1 MPRSPKATN
10 SRFASAEMAR
20 RACTLFA
27 IEREPRSSRVD
38 GPWRGR
44 MAAMFGGLSKINS
57 SRFRLEFVAEAPPLH
72 LEERCDTIL
81 ATSGDHFPADNP
93 PNIADKRPHQGPSTR
108 ERRGSR
114 SIAKRVHARRAVSAL
129 LNREF
134 VALGERGTP
143 HVFFSAPR

>member
-10 SRFASAEMAR
+10 SLFASAETAR

-27 IEREPRSSRVD
+27 IEREPRRSRVD
-38 GPWRGR
+38 GPWCGR
-44 MAAMFGGLSKINS
+44 LSAMFGGISKINS
-57 SRFRLEFVAEAPPLH
+57 SRLRPELVAKVPPFH
-72 LEERCDTIL
+72 LEERRDTIR
-81 ATSGDHFPADNP
+81 ATSGDHFPADIP

-108 ERRGSR
+108 ELRGSR
-114 SIAKRVHARRAVSAL
+114 SIAKRVHARRAISAL
-129 LNREF
+129 ANREF